1 MKIRSSSSVFLSDG
15 SKHFFY
21 PNILLEGLVV
31 QPLEAFVVC
40 VRCKVVLAGF
50 RHAAVGV
57 AVGGHA
63 VRVLL
68 VLVDETLVT
77 VHHVQRVGRRHGGDE
92 AAGGDG
98 GLELLSLGGGLRK
111 FGEVGIVRGKVG
123 EVGIVRGGVFEV
135 GLVRGARRVRALL
148 HHHLAELTNEHGAT
162 ATFHSAPVAK
172 VDETGCAG
180 GHHPLLVPTQP
191 PPPHPLRILPP
202 CLRPLHLGHPGLHLR
217 QQRLLG
223 FHLLQNLWTSLFVH
237 FFERPLFHAWL
248 QDNRDHHLLCVVA
261 RSCPSIDD
269 MCPVLAR
276 SRRQLP
282 PPLHDQH
289 ASVADVSG
297 PLFALQQEAV
307 LELVL
312 ILVTVCEP

>member
-15 SKHFFY
+15 SKHFSY

-57 AVGGHA
+57 AVEGHA

-68 VLVDETLVT
+68 VLVDETLVA
-77 VHHVQRVGRRHGGDE
+77 VHHVQRVGRGHGGDE

-111 FGEVGIVRGKVG
+111 VV

-135 GLVRGARRVRALL
+135 GLVRGARHVRALL
-148 HHHLAELTNEHGAT
+148 HHHLAELTHEHGAT

-180 GHHPLLVPTQP
+180 GHHPLVPTQP
-191 PPPHPLRILPP
+191 PPPNPPRILPP
-202 CLRPLHLGHPGLHLR
+202 CLRPLHLGHPRLHLR
-217 QQRLLG
+217 QQRLLLV
-223 FHLLQNLWTSLFVH
+223 HLLQNLWTSLLIH

-248 QDNRDHHLLCVVA
+248 QDNRDHHLLCVMA

-282 PPLHDQH
+282 PPLHDQD
-289 ASVADVSG
+289 AGVADVSG
-297 PLFALQQEAV
+297 PLLALQQEAV

-312 ILVTVCEP
+312 ILVTVGEP